1 MPRKADIILDDRKP
15 VELIFDN
22 HFIRISKKTV
32 DSCQNSCII
41 QLLGALPIIFNSEN
55 N

>member
-22 HFIRISKKTV
+22 HFIRISKKPLTLAKIPV
-32 DSCQNSCII
+32 
-41 QLLGALPIIFNSEN
+41 
-55 N
+55 